1 MKKGIKRYF
10 LNLDYLEVR
19 KTNLKQEQGF
29 LFVCFFFV
37 LFSLLNWGQ
46 IDNSRKISCFVSLS
60 FQDHVSLRCLN
71 MSSHQLFVSINS
83 F

>member
-29 LFVCFFFV
+29 LFVCFFV
-37 LFSLLNWGQ
+37 FSTELGTN
-46 IDNSRKISCFVSLS
+46 R
-60 FQDHVSLRCLN
+60 
-71 MSSHQLFVSINS
+71 
-83 F
+83 